1 MVSALRA
8 PTPYLVDTLEKAAS
22 RAGAPVGVNFAIPFL
37 NRETLEAVAT
47 RAKVVEF
54 FFGDPDPALVEFVHT
69 AGALACWHIG

>member
-1 MVSALRA
+1 
-8 PTPYLVDTLEKAAS
+8 
-22 RAGAPVGVNFAIPFL
+22 VNFAIPFL